1 MRSKFVTS
9 HHHRPL
15 SVALGGQARG
25 LTLVELLVAIAV
37 LGLISVLGWR
47 GLDAIAR
54 TRQVLNQELAQTREL
69 QLSFAQMQID
79 CANAVDASTLTGS
92 APILLESNRISLVR
106 RSQTES
112 QAGGLQLVTWRL
124 NEGILTR
131 EESPVTR
138 DLNQINRYRQMAQSS
153 TPTAI
158 RLSTGVQ
165 QLSLRIWS
173 DDGRG
178 WRSWQQMSN
187 PIISRGSLMSPE
199 TGTTAT
205 QTIWRGIEV
214 SLQLSGQTTRLTKI
228 FMLGAV

>member
-1 MRSKFVTS
+1 MRSKFATS
-9 HHHRPL
+9 YNQR
-15 SVALGGQARG
+15 SSGYSRSGRARG

-47 GLDAIAR
+47 GLDSITR

-69 QLSFAQMQID
+69 QLSFAQLQID
-79 CANAVDASTLTGS
+79 CANAVDRSTLTGG

-106 RSQTES
+106 RSQPES

-124 NEGILTR
+124 IDGVLTR
-131 EESPVTR
+131 EETPVTR
-138 DLNQINRYRQMAQSS
+138 DLNQINRYWQMAQSS

-214 SLQLSGQTTRLTKI
+214 SLQLSGQTARLTKI